1 MYILNEKEYIREIL
15 ASGNKPDNISNGYL
29 ITLIAKYYFDRGKDP
44 NILIDTVKAKMLE
57 FNIEGYQEY
66 RYANKIKKT
75 CIDLYDSESKNLFRE
90 LEYVPIYEKEL
101 KVVESLP
108 NDRQK
113 KFMFTLFAIARYMN
127 SEGWINK
134 KDSKGLSEV
143 FKLANVTLSSDKKN
157 ELLHE
162 LYSNGYIHFGKK
174 VNNLK
179 EYINRVWRENRFL
192 LKPMLVMF
200 LIYLVGALA
209 LILAGVHFADDI
221 ARTNYG
227 YAGWN
232 GFSRYLSTVLAYGV
246 QMDGYLFNIA
256 PLPQILAIF
265 IFIEKLF
272 FQSELH

>member
-44 NILIDTVKAKMLE
+44 NILIDTVKKKMLE

-75 CIDLYDSESKNLFRE
+75 CTDLYDYDSESKKLFRE

-101 KVVESLP
+101 KIVESLP

-113 KFMFTLFAIARYMN
+113 KFMFTLFAIARYMDCG
-127 SEGWINK
+127 GWINK

-157 ELLHE
+157 ELLHD

-174 VNNLK
+174 VNNLNIK
-179 EYINRVWRENRFL
+179 IDL
-192 LKPMLVMF
+192 
-200 LIYLVGALA
+200 GDTD
-209 LILAGVHFADDI
+209 DDI
-221 ARTNYG
+221 AYKVTQFENIGNQYIGNFKKG
-227 YAGWN
+227 YKQCKQCGKKIKIVSKN
-232 GFSRYLSTVLAYGV
+232 
-246 QMDGYLFNIA
+246 DGSSLYCKKCKHDKQLEWSKKSYYKS
-256 PLPQILAIF
+256 
-265 IFIEKLF
+265 IET
-272 FQSELH
+272 

>member
-29 ITLIAKYYFDRGKDP
+29 ITLIAKYYFDRDKDP

-143 FKLANVTLSSDKKN
+143 FKLANVTLSSDKRN

-162 LYSNGYIHFGKK
+162 LYSNGCNGVQREHNKK
-174 VNNLK
+174 LNNGLPILHKVPPKRDYGRYFCIMAEKGGTSHGGLTEKLSLFFHAKKQEVN
-179 EYINRVWRENRFL
+179 
-192 LKPMLVMF
+192 
-200 LIYLVGALA
+200 
-209 LILAGVHFADDI
+209 
-221 ARTNYG
+221 
-227 YAGWN
+227 
-232 GFSRYLSTVLAYGV
+232 AYGR
-246 QMDGYLFNIA
+246 
-256 PLPQILAIF
+256 
-265 IFIEKLF
+265 
-272 FQSELH
+272 